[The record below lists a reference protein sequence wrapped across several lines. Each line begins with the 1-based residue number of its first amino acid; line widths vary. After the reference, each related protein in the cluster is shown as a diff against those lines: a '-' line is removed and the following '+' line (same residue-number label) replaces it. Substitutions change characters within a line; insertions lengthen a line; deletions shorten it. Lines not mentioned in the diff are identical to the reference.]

1 MRSWAELT
9 PREQQRS
16 SKTSMPLSLFN
27 TATQKVEALPDKDF
41 YRLYVCGIT
50 PYDATHLGHA
60 ATYVS
65 FDLINRFLRFNG
77 AEVSFVENITDID
90 DPLLERAARDGVDW
104 KELALSQI
112 ELFRGDMV
120 ALHVIPPHHYVG
132 VVEAMPIIV
141 DAVSALEGKG
151 AIYKV
156 DEDLYFRVRLDPEFL
171 ARTHLTEAT
180 AMEYFAERGGDP
192 QRTGKKDPFD
202 ALVWKAQ
209 RDGEPG
215 WPSPFGVGRPGW
227 HIECSAIALHY
238 LKPDPSDEFAIDIQG
253 GGSDL
258 IFPHHD
264 MSAAQGL
271 IATGQKFARFFVHA
285 GMIGLDGTKM
295 SKSLGNL
302 IFVSRLISDGV
313 EPMAIRLALFGHHYR
328 SDHMWGAS
336 EITEASAFLE
346 RIRLNLARI
355 EVAPTESVINEIVK
369 ALANDLDTVRVLELV
384 EDWCSKTE
392 SGSFE
397 GIGGSAGQLSRV
409 LDDLLGLAI

>member
-1 MRSWAELT
+1 MKSWADVSLGKSEGYRDVYRT
-9 PREQQRS
+9 
-16 SKTSMPLSLFN
+16 LSLYN
-27 TATQKVEALPDKDF
+27 TASQSVEELPIKDL

-60 ATYVS
+60 ATYVT
-65 FDLINRFLRFNG
+65 FDLINRFLRFGG
-77 AEVSFVENITDID
+77 ADVFFVQNITDID
-90 DPLLERAARDGVDW
+90 DPLFERAKRDGIDW
-104 KELALSQI
+104 SELATSQI

-120 ALHVIPPHHYVG
+120 ALHVIPPDHYVG
-132 VVEAMPIIV
+132 VVEAMQIII
-141 DAVSALEGKG
+141 DAISALAKKDST
-151 AIYKV
+151 YKV
-156 DEDLYFRVRLDPEFL
+156 DDDLYFRVRLDPEFL
-171 ARTHLTEAT
+171 VRTHLSSDL

-192 QRTGKKDPFD
+192 QRSGKNDPFD

-209 RDGEPG
+209 RDDDPG

-238 LKPDPSDEFAIDIQG
+238 LRPEPTDEFAIDIQG

-264 MSAAQGL
+264 MSASQGF

-302 IFVSRLISDGV
+302 IFVSRLIGDGV
-313 EPMAIRLALFGHHYR
+313 EPMAIRLALLGHHYR
-328 SDHMWGAS
+328 SDHMWGSS
-336 EITEASAFLE
+336 EIADASAFLD
-346 RIRLNLARI
+346 RLRLNLARV
-355 EVAPTESVINEIVK
+355 EVAPTKPLIADLLA
-369 ALANDLDTVRVLELV
+369 ALSNDLDTVRALELI
-384 EDWCSKTE
+384 ESWCTATE
-392 SGSFE
+392 NGAS
-397 GIGGSAGQLSRV
+397 GGSAGQLSRV

>member
-1 MRSWAELT
+1 MRSWADLSLNSVVG
-9 PREQQRS
+9 S
-16 SKTSMPLSLFN
+16 SLNLSPLALFN
-27 TATQKVEALPDKDF
+27 TATQSVEKLPAKDF

-60 ATYVS
+60 ATYVT
-65 FDLINRFLRFNG
+65 FDLINRYLRFSG
-77 AEVSFVENITDID
+77 SLVAFVENITDID

-104 KELALSQI
+104 RELALSQI

-120 ALHVIPPHHYVG
+120 ALHVIPPDHYVG
-132 VVEAMPIIV
+132 VVEAMQIIV
-141 DAVSALEGKG
+141 DAVSALNEKNST
-151 AIYKV
+151 YKV
-156 DEDLYFRVRLDPEFL
+156 DDDLYFKVRLDPDFL
-171 ARTHLTEAT
+171 TRTHLTEEV
-180 AMEYFAERGGDP
+180 AMTYFAERGGDP
-192 QRTGKKDPFD
+192 SRSGKKDPFD
-202 ALVWKAQ
+202 ALVWKSQ
-209 RDGEPG
+209 REGEPG
-215 WPSPFGVGRPGW
+215 WPSPFGMGRPGW

-238 LKPDPSDEFAIDIQG
+238 LKPDPTDEFAIDIQG

-302 IFVSRLISDGV
+302 IFVSKLIKQGV

-328 SDHMWGAS
+328 SDHMWGSTEISDAS
-336 EITEASAFLE
+336 EFLE
-346 RIRLNLARI
+346 RIRLNLAKV
-355 EVAPTESVINEIVK
+355 EVAPTDNAIFDLIEAI
-369 ALANDLDTVRVLELV
+369 ANDLDTVSALEIIKR
-384 EDWCSKTE
+384 WCAETE
-392 SGSFE
+392 SGKT
-397 GIGGSAGQLSRV
+397 GGSAGQFSRV

>member
-1 MRSWAELT
+1 MRSWADLSLNSGAG
-9 PREQQRS
+9 S
-16 SKTSMPLSLFN
+16 SLNMLPLGLFN
-27 TATQKVEALPDKDF
+27 TATQSIEKLPAKDF

-60 ATYVS
+60 ATYVT
-65 FDLINRFLRFNG
+65 FDLINRYLRFSG
-77 AEVSFVENITDID
+77 SSVAFVENITDID

-104 KELALSQI
+104 RELALSQI

-120 ALHVIPPHHYVG
+120 ALHVIPPDHYVG
-132 VVEAMPIIV
+132 VVEAMEIIV
-141 DAVSALEGKG
+141 DAVSALNEKNST
-151 AIYKV
+151 YKV
-156 DEDLYFRVRLDPEFL
+156 DDDLYFKVRLDPDFL
-171 ARTHLTEAT
+171 RRTHLSEEV
-180 AMEYFAERGGDP
+180 AMAYFAERGGDP
-192 QRTGKKDPFD
+192 NRSGKKDPFD
-202 ALVWKAQ
+202 ALVWKSQ
-209 RDGEPG
+209 REGEPG

-238 LKPDPSDEFAIDIQG
+238 LEPDPTDEFAIDIQG

-302 IFVSRLISDGV
+302 IFVSKLIKQGV

-328 SDHMWGAS
+328 SDHMWGSTEISDAS
-336 EITEASAFLE
+336 EFLE
-346 RIRLNLARI
+346 RIRLNLAKVD
-355 EVAPTESVINEIVK
+355 VAPTEIVIEDLIE
-369 ALANDLDTVRVLELV
+369 AIANDLDTVRALEIIKR
-384 EDWCSKTE
+384 WCAETE
-392 SGSFE
+392 SGKT
-397 GIGGSAGQLSRV
+397 GGSAGQFSRV

>member
-1 MRSWAELT
+1 MKSWAELS
-9 PREQQRS
+9 RGNNAGYKDFQ
-16 SKTSMPLSLFN
+16 KTLSLFN
-27 TATQKVEALPDKDF
+27 TATQKIEQLPLKDH

-60 ATYVS
+60 ATYVT
-65 FDLINRFLRFNG
+65 FDLINRYLRFGG
-77 AEVSFVENITDID
+77 AEVSYVQNITDID
-90 DPLLERAARDGVDW
+90 DPLFERAKRDNVEW
-104 KELALSQI
+104 SELATSQI

-120 ALHVIPPHHYVG
+120 ALHVIPPAHYIG
-132 VVEAMPIIV
+132 VVEAMQIII
-141 DAVSALEGKG
+141 DAVSALAKKNST
-151 AIYKV
+151 YKV
-156 DEDLYFRVRLDPEFL
+156 DDDLYFRVHLDPDFL
-171 ARTHLTEAT
+171 HRSHLSFEV
-180 AMEYFAERGGDP
+180 AMNFFAERGGDP
-192 QRTGKKDPFD
+192 QRPGKEDPFD

-209 RDGEPG
+209 RDGDPG

-238 LKPDPSDEFAIDIQG
+238 LQPLDSDEFAIDIQG

-264 MSAAQGL
+264 MSASQGF

-302 IFVSRLISDGV
+302 IFVSKLISEGV

-328 SDHMWGAS
+328 SDHMWGSS
-336 EITEASAFLE
+336 EISEASAFLD
-346 RIRLNLARI
+346 RIRLNLARV
-355 EVAPTESVINEIVK
+355 EVAPTQPLIAEILA
-369 ALANDLDTVRVLELV
+369 ALSQDLDTVRVLELLT
-384 EDWCSKTE
+384 DWCAATE
-392 SGSFE
+392 SGAS
-397 GIGGSAGQLSRV
+397 GGSAGQLSRV

>member
-1 MRSWAELT
+1 MKSWADVSLGKSEGYRDVYRT
-9 PREQQRS
+9 
-16 SKTSMPLSLFN
+16 LSLYN
-27 TATQKVEALPDKDF
+27 TASQSVEELPIKDL

-60 ATYVS
+60 ATYVT
-65 FDLINRFLRFNG
+65 FDLINRFLRFGG
-77 AEVSFVENITDID
+77 ADVSFVQNITDID
-90 DPLLERAARDGVDW
+90 DPLFERAKRDGIDW
-104 KELALSQI
+104 SELATSQI

-120 ALHVIPPHHYVG
+120 ALHVIPPDHYVG
-132 VVEAMPIIV
+132 VVEAMQIII
-141 DAVSALEGKG
+141 DAISALAKKDST
-151 AIYKV
+151 YKV
-156 DEDLYFRVRLDPEFL
+156 DDDLYFRVRLDPEFL
-171 ARTHLTEAT
+171 VRTHLSSDL

-192 QRTGKKDPFD
+192 ERSGKNDPFD

-209 RDGEPG
+209 RDDDPG

-238 LKPDPSDEFAIDIQG
+238 LRPEPTDEFAIDIQG

-264 MSAAQGL
+264 MSASQGF

-302 IFVSRLISDGV
+302 IFVSRLINDGV
-313 EPMAIRLALFGHHYR
+313 EPMAIRLALLGHHYR
-328 SDHMWGAS
+328 SDHMWGSS
-336 EITEASAFLE
+336 EIADASAFLD
-346 RIRLNLARI
+346 RLRLNLARV
-355 EVAPTESVINEIVK
+355 EVAPTKPLIADLLA
-369 ALANDLDTVRVLELV
+369 ALSNDLDTVRALELI
-384 EDWCSKTE
+384 ESWCTATE
-392 SGSFE
+392 NGAS
-397 GIGGSAGQLSRV
+397 GGSAGQLSRV

>member
-1 MRSWAELT
+1 MKSWADLLLGKSDGYRDVYPT
-9 PREQQRS
+9 
-16 SKTSMPLSLFN
+16 LSLYN
-27 TATQKVEALPDKDF
+27 TSSQKVEPLPLKDL

-60 ATYVS
+60 ATYVT
-65 FDLINRFLRFNG
+65 FDLINRYLQFGG
-77 AEVSFVENITDID
+77 ARVSFVENITDID
-90 DPLLERAARDGVDW
+90 DPLFERAKRDGLDW
-104 KELALSQI
+104 SELATSQI

-120 ALHVIPPHHYVG
+120 ALHVIPPDHYVG
-132 VVEAMPIIV
+132 VVEAMQIII
-141 DAVSALEGKG
+141 DAISALASKDST
-151 AIYKV
+151 YKV
-156 DEDLYFRVRLDPEFL
+156 EDDLYFRVRRDPEFL
-171 ARTHLTEAT
+171 TRTHLSEET
-180 AMEYFAERGGDP
+180 AMEFFAERGGDP
-192 QRTGKKDPFD
+192 QRSGKNDPFD

-238 LKPDPSDEFAIDIQG
+238 LRPDTADEFAIDIQG

-302 IFVSRLISDGV
+302 IFVSRLINDGI
-313 EPMAIRLALFGHHYR
+313 EPMAIRLALLGHHYR
-328 SDHMWGAS
+328 SDHMWGSS
-336 EITEASAFLE
+336 EISDASAFLE
-346 RIRLNLARI
+346 RLRLNLARM
-355 EVAPTESVINEIVK
+355 EVAPTQPLIAELLT
-369 ALANDLDTVRVLELV
+369 ALSNDLDTVRALELISA
-384 EDWCSKTE
+384 WCTATE
-392 SGSFE
+392 NGAS
-397 GIGGSAGQLSRV
+397 GGSAGQLSRV

>member
-1 MRSWAELT
+1 MRSWADLSLNSGAG
-9 PREQQRS
+9 S
-16 SKTSMPLSLFN
+16 SLNMLPLGLFN
-27 TATQKVEALPDKDF
+27 TATQSIEKLPAKDF

-60 ATYVS
+60 ATYVT
-65 FDLINRFLRFNG
+65 FDLINRYLRFSG
-77 AEVSFVENITDID
+77 SSVAFVENITDID

-104 KELALSQI
+104 RELALSQI

-120 ALHVIPPHHYVG
+120 ALHVIPPDHYVG
-132 VVEAMPIIV
+132 VVEAMQIIV
-141 DAVSALEGKG
+141 DAVSALNEKNST
-151 AIYKV
+151 YKV
-156 DEDLYFRVRLDPEFL
+156 DDDLYFKVRLDPDFL
-171 ARTHLTEAT
+171 RRTHLSEEV
-180 AMEYFAERGGDP
+180 AMAYFAERGGDP
-192 QRTGKKDPFD
+192 NRSGKKDPFD
-202 ALVWKAQ
+202 ALVWKSQ
-209 RDGEPG
+209 REGEPG
-215 WPSPFGVGRPGW
+215 WPSPFGIGRPGW

-238 LKPDPSDEFAIDIQG
+238 LKPDPTDEFAIDIQG

-302 IFVSRLISDGV
+302 IFVSKLIKQGV

-328 SDHMWGAS
+328 SDHMWGSTEISDAS
-336 EITEASAFLE
+336 EFLE
-346 RIRLNLARI
+346 RIRLNLAKV
-355 EVAPTESVINEIVK
+355 EVAPTDNAISDLIEAI
-369 ALANDLDTVRVLELV
+369 ANDLDTVSALEIIKR
-384 EDWCSKTE
+384 WCAETE
-392 SGSFE
+392 SGKT
-397 GIGGSAGQLSRV
+397 GGSAGQFSRV

>member
-1 MRSWAELT
+1 MKSWADVSLGKSEGYRDVYRT
-9 PREQQRS
+9 
-16 SKTSMPLSLFN
+16 LSLYN
-27 TATQKVEALPDKDF
+27 TASQSVEELPIKDL

-60 ATYVS
+60 ATYVT
-65 FDLINRFLRFNG
+65 FDLINRFLRFGG
-77 AEVSFVENITDID
+77 ADVSFVQNITDID
-90 DPLLERAARDGVDW
+90 DPLFERAKRDGVDW
-104 KELALSQI
+104 SELATTQI

-120 ALHVIPPHHYVG
+120 ALHVIPPGHYVG
-132 VVEAMPIIV
+132 VVEAMQIII
-141 DAVSALEGKG
+141 DAISALAEKDST
-151 AIYKV
+151 YKV
-156 DEDLYFRVRLDPEFL
+156 DDDLYFRVRLDPEFL
-171 ARTHLTEAT
+171 VRTHLSSDL

-192 QRTGKKDPFD
+192 QRSGKNDPFD

-238 LKPDPSDEFAIDIQG
+238 LRPEPTDEFAIDIQG

-264 MSAAQGL
+264 MSASQGF
-271 IATGQKFARFFVHA
+271 IASGQKFARFFVHA

-302 IFVSRLISDGV
+302 IFVSRLINDGV
-313 EPMAIRLALFGHHYR
+313 EPMAIRLALLGHHYR
-328 SDHMWGAS
+328 SDHMWGSS
-336 EITEASAFLE
+336 EIADASALLD
-346 RIRLNLARI
+346 RLRLNLARI
-355 EVAPTESVINEIVK
+355 EVAPTKPLIADLLA
-369 ALANDLDTVRVLELV
+369 ALSNDLDTVRALELV
-384 EDWCSKTE
+384 KSWCTATE
-392 SGSFE
+392 NGAS
-397 GIGGSAGQLSRV
+397 GGSAGQLSRV